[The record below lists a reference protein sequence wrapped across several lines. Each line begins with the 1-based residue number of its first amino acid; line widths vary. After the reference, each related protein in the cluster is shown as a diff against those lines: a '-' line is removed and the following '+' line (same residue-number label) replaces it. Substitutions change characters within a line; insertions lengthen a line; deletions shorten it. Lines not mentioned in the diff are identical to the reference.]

1 MYNTVMSYGA
11 RFKPGTEDYHM
22 PPFYGGDSAPV
33 WECPTKNG
41 KPNLAWHDHVM
52 AEMDNTI
59 NNAGIESCIYA
70 KVDIRGRKATEFVN
84 KISTRNVPKKIGQ
97 CRLAYV
103 CKTDGQVMNDISIS
117 TRSED
122 NLYII
127 GLGGWGKWEMDLL
140 ESLREELGYTPAQ
153 VQLTN
158 VSHDIELIHVMG
170 PKSNEILTK
179 VLGPQVTD
187 MEFMHF
193 GQPTVDG
200 MKFEVQ
206 RMSYSGLPGF
216 ELHIP
221 AEYAETIY
229 KRLMDDPFSRAA
241 SLKPHGACAVQGL
254 RTEMWY
260 RGSADV
266 KNIGHYSEVM
276 IDKFIYKKKSFHGM
290 DPAYK
295 PKKQVV
301 MLDVDTP
308 KGWEWGLHTGKYKVF
323 KNGEEVG
330 TTLSSAYGGRS
341 RKVHAFAFLDA
352 PVVGD
357 GEKFSIKCHGQEFPA
372 TQMAE
377 PVVPFTG
384 KDPPTKS

>member
-1 MYNTVMSYGA
+1 
-11 RFKPGTEDYHM
+11 
-22 PPFYGGDSAPV
+22 
-33 WECPTKNG
+33 
-41 KPNLAWHDHVM
+41 
-52 AEMDNTI
+52 
-59 NNAGIESCIYA
+59 
-70 KVDIRGRKATEFVN
+70 
-84 KISTRNVPKKIGQ
+84 
-97 CRLAYV
+97 
-103 CKTDGQVMNDISIS
+103 
-117 TRSED
+117 
-122 NLYII
+122 
-127 GLGGWGKWEMDLL
+127 
-140 ESLREELGYTPAQ
+140 LGYTPAQ
-153 VQLTN
+153 VQITN
-158 VSHDIELIHVMG
+158 VSHDLELIHVMG
-170 PKSNEILTK
+170 PKANEILTK
-179 VLGPQVTD
+179 VLGPQVTA

-193 GQPTVDG
+193 GQPEVDG
-200 MKFEVQ
+200 MKMEVQ

-216 ELHIP
+216 ELHMP

-241 SLKPHGACAVQGL
+241 GLAPHGACAVQGL

-290 DPAYK
+290 DSSEAK
-295 PKKQVV
+295 LNKEVV

-308 KGWEWGLHTGKYKVF
+308 KGWEWGLHTGKYKIF

-341 RKVHAFAFLDA
+341 RKVHAFSFIDA
-352 PVVGD
+352 SAVGD

-372 TQMAE
+372 TQMVE

-384 KDPPTKS
+384 KD

>member
-1 MYNTVMSYGA
+1 
-11 RFKPGTEDYHM
+11 
-22 PPFYGGDSAPV
+22 
-33 WECPTKNG
+33 
-41 KPNLAWHDHVM
+41 
-52 AEMDNTI
+52 
-59 NNAGIESCIYA
+59 
-70 KVDIRGRKATEFVN
+70 
-84 KISTRNVPKKIGQ
+84 
-97 CRLAYV
+97 
-103 CKTDGQVMNDISIS
+103 MNDISIS

-341 RKVHAFAFLDA
+341 RKVHAFSFLDA
-352 PVVGD
+352 HVVGD
-357 GEKFSIKCHGQEFPA
+357 GEKFTIKCHGQEFPA
-372 TQMAE
+372 TQMVE

>member
-1 MYNTVMSYGA
+1 
-11 RFKPGTEDYHM
+11 
-22 PPFYGGDSAPV
+22 
-33 WECPTKNG
+33 
-41 KPNLAWHDHVM
+41 
-52 AEMDNTI
+52 
-59 NNAGIESCIYA
+59 
-70 KVDIRGRKATEFVN
+70 
-84 KISTRNVPKKIGQ
+84 
-97 CRLAYV
+97 
-103 CKTDGQVMNDISIS
+103 
-117 TRSED
+117 
-122 NLYII
+122 
-127 GLGGWGKWEMDLL
+127 
-140 ESLREELGYTPAQ
+140 
-153 VQLTN
+153 
-158 VSHDIELIHVMG
+158 
-170 PKSNEILTK
+170 
-179 VLGPQVTD
+179 

-229 KRLMDDPFSRAA
+229 KRLMDDDFSRTAG
-241 SLKPHGACAVQGL
+241 LKPHGACAVQGL

-290 DPAYK
+290 NPAYK

-372 TQMAE
+372 TQMVE

-384 KDPPTKS
+384 KDPPKKSQLADHASSTSMHSFARTVAMGAGDLRQ